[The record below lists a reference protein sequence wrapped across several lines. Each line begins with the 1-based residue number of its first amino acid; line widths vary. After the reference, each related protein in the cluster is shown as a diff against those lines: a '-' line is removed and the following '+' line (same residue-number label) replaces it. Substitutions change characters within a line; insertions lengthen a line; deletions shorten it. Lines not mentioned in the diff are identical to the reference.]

1 MRYKSMR
8 YKILYI

>member
-8 YKILYI
+8 YV